1 MMNKMQ
7 IKAIEERLSVILQR
21 IERIEDK
28 EVLSDKD
35 QARLV
40 EYREQLHGADEVL
53 TAAGYFREYHMG
65 TEDESGRIRGSYYT
79 LRRIK

>member
-7 IKAIEERLSVILQR
+7 IKAIEERLTTLLQR

-28 EVLSDKD
+28 ETLSDKD

-40 EYREQLHGADEVL
+40 EYREQLHGADMIL
-53 TAAGYFREYHMG
+53 TLAGYVRDYHMG
-65 TEDESGRIRGSYYT
+65 TEDERGRLRGSYYT
-79 LRRIK
+79 LAKI